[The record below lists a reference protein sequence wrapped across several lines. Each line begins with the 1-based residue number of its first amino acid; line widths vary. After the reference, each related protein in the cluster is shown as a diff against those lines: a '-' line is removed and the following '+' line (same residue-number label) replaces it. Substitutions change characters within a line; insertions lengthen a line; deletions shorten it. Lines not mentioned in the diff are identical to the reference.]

1 MSGLDKSVSPA
12 KKDSTPSEEYDLEE
26 IANEISRALGVPIAR
41 SQALVD
47 QYRHY
52 AWFALSKIEQRMAEG
67 RNFDSPYAVMISML
81 RSGEIQSEVA
91 AGMWEIDEPEPDPA
105 VDWLHER
112 YHAQQAAPDIDT
124 AAKRLARASGLRT
137 VKCACGTE
145 FSATVPRRR

>member
-1 MSGLDKSVSPA
+1 MSRLDKSVSPA
-12 KKDSTPSEEYDLEE
+12 KKDSTLSEEYDLEE
-26 IANEISRALGVPIAR
+26 IANEISKTLGVPIAR

-67 RNFDSPYAVMISML
+67 RTFASPYAVMISML

-91 AGMWEIDEPEPDPA
+91 AGMWEIDEPEPDPE
-105 VDWLHER
+105 VERLHER

-124 AAKRLARASGLRT
+124 AAKRLARAAGLST
-137 VKCACGTE
+137 VKCACGAE
-145 FSATVPRRR
+145 FATVSPRG